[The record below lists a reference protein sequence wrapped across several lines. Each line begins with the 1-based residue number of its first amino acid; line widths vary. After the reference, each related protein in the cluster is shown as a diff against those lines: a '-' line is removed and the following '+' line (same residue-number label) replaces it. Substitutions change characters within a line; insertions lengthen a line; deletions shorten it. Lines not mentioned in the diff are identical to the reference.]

1 MLVCGFWFTL
11 KIFYVKKHIKKVSIP
26 IFLKK
31 TCNVKRVKWLA
42 IRLRL
47 RQTCYM
53 VWQLIRN
60 TGFDSQRGKKLA
72 LIY

>member
-53 VWQLIRN
+53 V
-60 TGFDSQRGKKLA
+60 
-72 LIY
+72 